1 MSITSTTSGPE
12 DYRSPSDSI
21 LTFSPGTT
29 SVPVS
34 IPIVDDDI
42 VEELENFF
50 ASLTLIS
57 SEEDSI
63 QIRPDGAEIFITDND
78 GKLGYQVRL
87 LFLST
92 SK

>member
-12 DYRSPSDSI
+12 DYGSPSDSI

-34 IPIVDDDI
+34 ISIDNDNIDEV
-42 VEELENFF
+42 LENFF

-57 SEEDSI
+57 SEEDNVLLE
-63 QIRPDGAEIFITDND
+63 PNEAEIFIVDND
-78 GKLGYQVRL
+78 GNLVYE
-87 LFLST
+87 
-92 SK
+92 